1 MDEEIIVETPKNEF
15 TSLENLTTMH
25 AIADLFDEKREVRL
39 AANLR
44 SFVSFVSC
52 DITKPELKFH
62 ILDKA
67 QAGLE
72 KEVRQ
77 CLTNWTNV
85 PWSVL
90 ATAEKGDE
98 SLTVQAE
105 EAHAVLIEAL
115 KTQEDIVT
123 VLKSFPKSE
132 LVNAIPMNHDLD
144 DEQLVEHLKE
154 VLKKR

>member
-1 MDEEIIVETPKNEF
+1 
-15 TSLENLTTMH
+15 MH

-52 DITKPELKFH
+52 DLNKPELVFH

-85 PWSVL
+85 HWSVV
-90 ATAEKGDE
+90 AASEKGED

-105 EAHAVLIEAL
+105 KAHAKLLETL
-115 KTQEDIVT
+115 KVQADIVT
-123 VLKSFPKSE
+123 VLKAFPKSD

-144 DEQLVEHLKE
+144 DDALLEHLKE
-154 VLKKR
+154 ILKKR